1 MVVATEMTSLI
12 CVLLAGFQF
21 TASNLIVAGIVHGPE
36 GLIYPS
42 RRVSRRERLSR
53 VWKKCLDRC
62 DWLLTFSRYNN
73 DITWNSEV
81 ATQKI
86 IIFSYIE
93 IYEIGKNNYFFIK
106 KFVKKI
112 WQKYIIIIL
121 LSLYLYSNK
130 RQIKNF
136 LFNQDIIIIIKFQVP
151 SLTNFFNYF
160 MHLLYY
166 YTQHTIN
173 MQKIKSK
180 ITDPN
185 IFLIKLSNFIY
196 LRSKNME

>member
-81 ATQKI
+81 TTQKI

-106 KFVKKI
+106 KFVKKFA
-112 WQKYIIIIL
+112 KNIL
-121 LSLYLYSNK
+121 L
-130 RQIKNF
+130 
-136 LFNQDIIIIIKFQVP
+136 LFYC
-151 SLTNFFNYF
+151 L
-160 MHLLYY
+160 
-166 YTQHTIN
+166 
-173 MQKIKSK
+173 
-180 ITDPN
+180 
-185 IFLIKLSNFIY
+185 FIY
-196 LRSKNME
+196 IQINDKLKTFYSIRI